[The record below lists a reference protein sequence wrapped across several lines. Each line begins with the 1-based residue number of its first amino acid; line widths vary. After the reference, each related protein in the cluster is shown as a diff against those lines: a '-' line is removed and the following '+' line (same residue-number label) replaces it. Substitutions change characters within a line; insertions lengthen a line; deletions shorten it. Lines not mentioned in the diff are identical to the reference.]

1 MKSLSEFLGE
11 AIVNESN
18 DSFTNQFNSFLE
30 IWQFLKG
37 EHSMKA
43 QFAKKQN
50 NKISF
55 VVYDRD
61 VETYTTHAFSS
72 KGYTQPFDE
81 FETLQQAIKSI
92 K

>member
-43 QFAKKQN
+43 QFAKKQKKQN
-50 NKISF
+50 FICC
-55 VVYDRD
+55 
-61 VETYTTHAFSS
+61 
-72 KGYTQPFDE
+72 
-81 FETLQQAIKSI
+81 L
-92 K
+92 